1 MNGKIEDRNQT
12 KRKESEK
19 YNDELKEK

>member
-12 KRKESEK
+12 KRKEFEK